1 MPVFRAM
8 NTDVTVLVP
17 GAEPA
22 SEAEFADAVQGVF
35 AEAERTFSRFEPGSE
50 LSRLNQASGPTVV
63 SPLLFEALQRAH
75 GYWEMTG
82 GWFDPTV
89 GQALRSAGYDRSFSP
104 GSLDRLERTF
114 PVPDRFCFGD
124 VHLDRKSRTVTLPQG
139 TVLDFGGFIK
149 GGTVDGAA
157 AVLPDVAA
165 VDAGGDAF
173 LSGPGVDGRGWIVD
187 VEDPYKPGA
196 ALVTLRLRDQA
207 VATSGPNRRHWRLGS
222 CVAHHLIDPHTAE
235 PARTDLAQ
243 VTVVGQ
249 FAELADV
256 LAKTAYLKGHADG
269 AAFLNKFPSVG
280 AVFVLADGGVR
291 LYGDL
296 EVDGHA

>member
-8 NTDVTVLVP
+8 NTDVTVLAP

-22 SEAEFADAVQGVF
+22 SEAEFANAVQRVF

-50 LSRLNQASGPTVV
+50 LSRLNQASGPTIV
-63 SPLLFEALQRAH
+63 SPVLFEALQRAH

-82 GWFDPTV
+82 GWFEPAV
-89 GQALRSAGYDRSFSP
+89 GLALRSAGYDRSFSP

-114 PVPDRFCFGD
+114 PIPDRFCFGD
-124 VHLDRKSRTVTLPQG
+124 VHLDRKTRTVTLPQG
-139 TVLDFGGFIK
+139 TLLDFGGFVK
-149 GGTVDGAA
+149 GRTVDVAA

-173 LSGPGVDGRGWIVD
+173 LSGSGADGCGWVVD
-187 VEDPYKPGA
+187 VEDPSNPGA
-196 ALVTLRLRDQA
+196 ALVTLRMRDQA
-207 VATSGPNRRHWRLGS
+207 VATSGPNRRHWRFGTR
-222 CVAHHLIDPHTAE
+222 VAHHLIDPHTGE
-235 PARTDLAQ
+235 PARTDLVQ
-243 VTVVGQ
+243 VTVVCQ
-249 FAELADV
+249 SAELADV

-269 AAFLNKFPSVG
+269 AAFVNKFPNVG

-291 LYGDL
+291 RYGDL
-296 EVDGHA
+296 EVVDDA